1 MTCPVCSSTACRRSR
16 KKSIGERVI
25 SLVGLVPWRCTKCD
39 ARFHA
44 RPLPLGHMFHA
55 HCGICGNMDLRR
67 IAPEHVSGMT
77 AGIGRLFHLRALR
90 CDPCR
95 NKFFT
100 VRPLW
105 HHEEVKEMIAD

>member
-1 MTCPVCSSTACRRSR
+1 
-16 KKSIGERVI
+16 
-25 SLVGLVPWRCTKCD
+25 
-39 ARFHA
+39 
-44 RPLPLGHMFHA
+44 
-55 HCGICGNMDLRR
+55 MDLRR